1 MRFFLQKP
9 TKSYW
14 YLAQVQIKTLLLILN
29 NIGMKKKFLA
39 LYALVGALVAGP
51 VFTSC
56 IDDTESDSVAAV
68 RTAKAQHLQ
77 ALTKLAELQTQLQEL
92 RNEAEAA
99 QLKADIAKYTSQ
111 LLTTNNDILNN
122 LANSYTN
129 ALSNIATAKQN
140 ILKYENDLTNF
151 KAGLVSIQA
160 YSKQET
166 AKINAQIEAIEAAI
180 TALKSEE
187 GVSLDAIMKK
197 KNANQETLDALD
209 NKYGSLESYYNWYFS
224 STSDFENRCKQNPTN
239 LATIEAARE
248 LKKLAMHL
256 TSDHSS
262 DFNNGISFID
272 EAHSA
277 DGGYLILIQ
286 EDVVKYQQWIKDNDK
301 WDPDNAEEA
310 KKLAEEY
317 AKALGKET
325 DTETTVTEEGGS
337 TLTMYAELAV
347 LKKALA
353 DAQKALADAQKA
365 LADNTDNTLKASLE
379 QAVDTKEQAVEAEE
393 LKVAQKIDA
402 INLRKR
408 MIAHWKYIAD
418 NAIDFDALIATF
430 SGKDY
435 EAYKAA
441 KDEVNAAN
449 DEKTKLQAEYDAIF
463 SVNDLIQGDDNDV
476 EAAIARLESNLAE
489 KQYQLTTIR
498 KYFDKLPDSNY
509 SGNYSEVDIEK
520 GIAYSEAM
528 LEYYNVKL
536 ETETIKAEQAKAAW
550 EAYIATL

>member
-1 MRFFLQKP
+1 
-9 TKSYW
+9 
-14 YLAQVQIKTLLLILN
+14 
-29 NIGMKKKFLA
+29 MKKKFLA

-99 QLKADIAKYTSQ
+99 QLKADIANYTSQ
-111 LLTTNNDILNN
+111 LLTTNNNTLNS

-209 NKYGSLESYYNWYFS
+209 NKYGSLESYYYWIFP
-224 STSDFENRCKQNPTN
+224 STSDFENICKENPTN

-256 TSDHSS
+256 TSNHSS
-262 DFNNGISFID
+262 DFNNGISFIK
-272 EAHSA
+272 EEHSA

-286 EDVVKYQQWIKDNDK
+286 GDVVKYQQWIKDNNQ
-301 WDPDNAEEA
+301 WEPDNAEEA

-317 AKALGKET
+317 AKTLGKET

-347 LKKALA
+347 SKKALA
-353 DAQKALADAQKA
+353 DAQKALAD
-365 LADNTDNTLKASLE
+365 NPDNTLKASL
-379 QAVDTKEQAVEAEE
+379 EQAVEAEE

-402 INLRKR
+402 INQHKW
-408 MIAHWKYIAD
+408 MIANWKYIAD

>member
-1 MRFFLQKP
+1 
-9 TKSYW
+9 
-14 YLAQVQIKTLLLILN
+14 
-29 NIGMKKKFLA
+29 MKKKFLA

-77 ALTKLAELQTQLQEL
+77 ALTKLTELQTQLQEL

-99 QLKADIAKYTSQ
+99 QLKADIAKYTNQ
-111 LLTTNNDILNN
+111 LITQNNSTLTS
-122 LANSYTN
+122 LASSYTN
-129 ALSNIATAKQN
+129 ALSNIANAKQN
-140 ILKYENDLTNF
+140 VIKYNNDL
-151 KAGLVSIQA
+151 KELEAGLVSVQA
-160 YSKQET
+160 YTQKET
-166 AKINAQIEAIEAAI
+166 LRINAEIEAIEAAI

-209 NKYGSLESYYNWYFS
+209 NKYGSLESYYNWSFL
-224 STSDFENRCKQNPTN
+224 STSDFENRCKENPTN

-256 TSDHSS
+256 TSEHSS

-272 EAHSA
+272 EEHSA

-286 EDVVKYQQWIKDNDK
+286 EDVVKYQQWIKDNNQ

-347 LKKALA
+347 SK
-353 DAQKALADAQKA
+353 KALADAQKA
-365 LADNTDNTLKASLE
+365 LADNTDNNLKASLE
-379 QAVDTKEQAVEAEE
+379 QAVETEE

-402 INLRKR
+402 INRHKW
-408 MIAHWKYIAD
+408 MIANWKYIAD

-463 SVNDLIQGDDNDV
+463 SVNDLIQGDNDV

-489 KQYQLTTIR
+489 KQYQLLTIS
-498 KYFDKLPDSNY
+498 KYIDVA
-509 SGNYSEVDIEK
+509 GTVTEGDIEK
-520 GIAYSEAM
+520 VIAYSEAM
-528 LEYYNVKL
+528 LEYWNVKL
-536 ETETIKAEQAKAAW
+536 ETETLIAEQAKAAW

>member
-1 MRFFLQKP
+1 
-9 TKSYW
+9 
-14 YLAQVQIKTLLLILN
+14 
-29 NIGMKKKFLA
+29 MKKKFLA

-111 LLTTNNDILNN
+111 LLTTNNNTLNE
-122 LANSYTN
+122 LANSYTI

-140 ILKYENDLTNF
+140 IIKYENDLTNF

-209 NKYGSLESYYNWYFS
+209 NKYGSLESYYNWIFS
-224 STSDFENRCKQNPTN
+224 STLDFENRCKQYPTN

-248 LKKLAMHL
+248 LKKLAIHL
-256 TSDHSS
+256 TLNYSS
-262 DFNNGISFID
+262 YFTNGISFID
-272 EAHSA
+272 KEHSA

-286 EDVVKYQQWIKDNDK
+286 EDVVKYQQWIKDNNQ
-301 WDPDNAEEA
+301 WEPDNAEEA

-353 DAQKALADAQKA
+353 DAQKALAD
-365 LADNTDNTLKASLE
+365 NTDNTLKASLE
-379 QAVDTKEQAVEAEE
+379 QAVEAKELE
-393 LKVAQKIDA
+393 VAQKIDA
-402 INLRKR
+402 INQHKW
-408 MIAHWKYIAD
+408 MIADWKYKAD

-498 KYFDKLPDSNY
+498 KYFDNI
-509 SGNYSEVDIEK
+509 GNYSEADIEK